1 MSAEEI
7 KPSYAMAG
15 VGGFF
20 LGLLGLAVL
29 LLFPNNTW
37 LIAIVPVIGF
47 LSGVLGMYVAA
58 EPNEQVAG
66 ANEVVQ
72 VMVEDG
78 RAKTAGETLIQEGTR
93 LAREAAGLGSD
104 GLKIAEAADI
114 LRREGE
120 NLVK

>member
-1 MSAEEI
+1 MNDEEV

-29 LLFPNNTW
+29 LLFPNHPW
-37 LIAIVPVIGF
+37 LFVILPVIGF

-58 EPNEQVAG
+58 EPYPAG
-66 ANEVVQ
+66 APDNERFKQ
-72 VMVEDG
+72 VG
-78 RAKTAGETLIQEGTR
+78 ALLIQEGTR
-93 LAREAAGLGSD
+93 LAREAATLGSD
-104 GLKIAEAADI
+104 GLKIAEAAEI

-120 NLVK
+120 NLAK